1 MDVDG
6 TLTQCTVYYSR
17 NGEDMKRFSL
27 RDGMGIELLHKSG
40 IHTAIITSENSPIVI
55 SRATKLRIGSVI
67 VGSRNKT
74 RSLKELSDNLGIPL
88 ASIAYIGDDINDLWA
103 MQTAGLAV
111 CPKDAVNAIREISNI
126 ILEHNGG
133 EGAVREISELILQAQ
148 GKPLILNE
156 NW

>member
-17 NGEDMKRFSL
+17 NGEEMKRFSL

-40 IHTAIITSENSPIVI
+40 ISTAIITSENSPIVI

-88 ASIAYIGDDINDLWA
+88 QEFAYVGDDINDYWA

-111 CPKDAVNAIREISNI
+111 CPNDAVDVVRGISQI
-126 ILEHNGG
+126 ILDHKGG
-133 EGAVREISELILQAQ
+133 EGAVREISERILSAQ
-148 GKPLILNE
+148 GKPIVLNE